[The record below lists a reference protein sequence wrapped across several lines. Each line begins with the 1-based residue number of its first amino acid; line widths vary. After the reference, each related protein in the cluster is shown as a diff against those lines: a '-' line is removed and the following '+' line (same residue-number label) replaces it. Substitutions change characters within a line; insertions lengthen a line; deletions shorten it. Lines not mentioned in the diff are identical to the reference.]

1 MTVNKAEMKLVGS
14 TILPQDSSTEL
25 NFNIGQINP
34 FVPAQIAPPKQ
45 LQVGADG
52 KFIFGNKVLGNEEN
66 GLSQRP
72 TFNIAQ
78 KLGLTTVINALQLE
92 ISSFRRQFESWDTA
106 VDPLAAATIRRNWPN
121 DGNIKMSLDSN
132 PRLLYLAQQANK
144 DYV

>member
-1 MTVNKAEMKLVGS
+1 MKLVGT
-14 TILPQDSSTEL
+14 TITPQDSTIEL
-25 NFNIGQINP
+25 NFNIGKINP
-34 FVPAQIAPPKQ
+34 FVPAQITQPKQ

-78 KLGLTTVINALQLE
+78 KLGLTTVTNALQSK
-92 ISSFRRQFESWDTA
+92 ISSVRRQIESWDNA
-106 VDPLAAATIRRNWPN
+106 VDTDAATTIRSNWPN
-121 DGNIKMSLDSN
+121 AGDIEMSLASN

-144 DYV
+144 DYL